1 MLGLL
6 LINKPAGI
14 TSYGAVAKVKRL
26 SGEKRIGHT
35 GTLDPMATG
44 VLPVFLGRATVLS
57 SYLLMSDKG
66 YTAKA
71 KLGITTDTLDIT
83 GKTEEVKD
91 VCVGD
96 EELTRV
102 LSSFVGESLQKP
114 PMFSALKKDGQRLYD
129 LARKGEKIDI
139 PARNITVHSINLL
152 SPLDKNNEFSF
163 ETTVSKGTYIRSLVR
178 DIGEKLGTGATL
190 TELVR
195 TKTAGFKIEDC
206 VNLNELTNENIKKY
220 IPKFLLFGVIV
231 FPTGILW
238 EVRNMVKFGMPF
250 NYIPP
255 VGEQLNAG
263 LAARLFDIRTR
274 SVYPCLISNGDDYDE
289 YNVFLG
295 LFKTSLFDDANLGL
309 ESANINLF
317 AVILF
322 ISALILAIISFVAT
336 ILILKDRKG
345 IYDMAFEH
353 KLLFGVLYASLIIS
367 YFSFALGSDNYSAM
381 NFRYIALL
389 IVVEAVFLGVFAD
402 ALRDKQHI
410 RFRLFAAT
418 VLAFAAASASTYIL
432 LGFAR

>member
-14 TSYGAVAKVKRL
+14 TSYGAVAKIKHL

-139 PARNITVHSINLL
+139 PARSITVHSINLL
-152 SPLDKNNEFSF
+152 SPLDKDNEFSF

-220 IPKFLLFGVIV
+220 ILPADTAVKHLKRVNVTEKQAVRFNNGGQLSLDRLNMPETENG
-231 FPTGILW
+231 
-238 EVRNMVKFGMPF
+238 EVLR
-250 NYIPP
+250 
-255 VGEQLNAG
+255 
-263 LAARLFDIRTR
+263 
-274 SVYPCLISNGDDYDE
+274 VYGADA
-289 YNVFLG
+289 FLG
-295 LFKTSLFDDANLGL
+295 LG
-309 ESANINLF
+309 
-317 AVILF
+317 AV
-322 ISALILAIISFVAT
+322 
-336 ILILKDRKG
+336 DRENN
-345 IYDMAFEH
+345 M
-353 KLLFGVLYASLIIS
+353 LIIKC
-367 YFSFALGSDNYSAM
+367 L
-381 NFRYIALL
+381 
-389 IVVEAVFLGVFAD
+389 V
-402 ALRDKQHI
+402 
-410 RFRLFAAT
+410 
-418 VLAFAAASASTYIL
+418 
-432 LGFAR
+432 